1 MPNVLNF
8 VAFQL
13 LWLLTVLV
21 AAKDMASYAI
31 IGTLLFVM
39 VQLIFSAW
47 RLADFKLLLVG
58 LVAGILLDTIWLRQ
72 GWIVYAS
79 ASDSGLAP
87 LWIGCLWVNF
97 MLTLNHS
104 LSWLQQRLGWVVAC
118 TVFAAPL
125 SYYAGQ
131 ALGAVSF
138 SQPLPAVIGLS
149 LSWAVLVPVM
159 MRLARYWRLHDERG
173 KHALV

>member
-21 AAKDMASYAI
+21 AAKDMAMYAI
-31 IGTLLFVM
+31 IGTLLFVT
-39 VQLIFSAW
+39 VQLIFSTW
-47 RLADFKLLLVG
+47 RLADFKLVVVG
-58 LVAGILLDTIWLRQ
+58 LVAGMLLDTLWLRQ

-79 ASDSGLAP
+79 NSDSALAP

-104 LSWLQQRLGWVVAC
+104 LSWLQQRLGWVVVC

-125 SYYAGQ
+125 SYYA
-131 ALGAVSF
+131 ASKLGAVSL
-138 SQPLPAVIGLS
+138 SEPLLAVIGLS
-149 LSWAVLVPVM
+149 CSWAVLVTVM
-159 MRLARYWRLHDERG
+159 MKLARYWRLQDEEG